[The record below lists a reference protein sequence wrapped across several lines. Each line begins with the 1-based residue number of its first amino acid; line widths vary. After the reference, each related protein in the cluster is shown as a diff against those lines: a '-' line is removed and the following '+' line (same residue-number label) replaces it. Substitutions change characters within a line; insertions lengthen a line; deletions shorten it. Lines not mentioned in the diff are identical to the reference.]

1 MFARRE
7 SYWWL
12 EAGLAS
18 LLGIAALAID
28 AINNQPWPAIALDL
42 GACLAAALTAL
53 WPRTAGTVLVGVLT
67 LYLVIP
73 PGWAT
78 MGEYAALIATLG
90 AGRRSRP
97 SVREATVA
105 TYYDLLLVLPYYSI
119 LLAIAWREAPSPGNA
134 MLAWVAWTVLIAI
147 AWGVGT
153 AFRRRDDENERR
165 RIASLVRQRNRV
177 AREIHDTTARSLF
190 NLVVTA
196 RRLKRQGAAS
206 PEELDQLVAL
216 AQSSV
221 SDLRCTMA
229 LLRDESPDA
238 LLVVVRTA
246 LSEALEAAVADLAQ
260 RGFSVATAVEGD
272 LSTISSQASLT
283 LGAATNEAVA
293 NILQHGDPQTPCAI
307 IVSITADEVAITFR
321 NGRRDSSAPST
332 ERFGVWGMT
341 QRLQEAGGQLAV
353 EATPE
358 HWVIQL
364 TLPHRGRP
372 DSRPDR
378 STT

>member
-1 MFARRE
+1 MQTPPRRERDSGLFARRE

-119 LLAIAWREAPSPGNA
+119 LLG
-134 MLAWVAWTVLIAI
+134 
-147 AWGVGT
+147 
-153 AFRRRDDENERR
+153 ERPP
-165 RIASLVRQRNRV
+165 VRV
-177 AREIHDTTARSLF
+177 MPCSHGSH
-190 NLVVTA
+190 
-196 RRLKRQGAAS
+196 G
-206 PEELDQLVAL
+206 
-216 AQSSV
+216 
-221 SDLRCTMA
+221 RC
-229 LLRDESPDA
+229 
-238 LLVVVRTA
+238 
-246 LSEALEAAVADLAQ
+246 
-260 RGFSVATAVEGD
+260 
-272 LSTISSQASLT
+272 
-283 LGAATNEAVA
+283 
-293 NILQHGDPQTPCAI
+293 
-307 IVSITADEVAITFR
+307 
-321 NGRRDSSAPST
+321 
-332 ERFGVWGMT
+332 
-341 QRLQEAGGQLAV
+341 
-353 EATPE
+353 
-358 HWVIQL
+358 
-364 TLPHRGRP
+364 
-372 DSRPDR
+372 
-378 STT
+378 

>member
-1 MFARRE
+1 
-7 SYWWL
+7 
-12 EAGLAS
+12 
-18 LLGIAALAID
+18 
-28 AINNQPWPAIALDL
+28 
-42 GACLAAALTAL
+42 
-53 WPRTAGTVLVGVLT
+53 
-67 LYLVIP
+67 
-73 PGWAT
+73 
-78 MGEYAALIATLG
+78 
-90 AGRRSRP
+90 
-97 SVREATVA
+97 
-105 TYYDLLLVLPYYSI
+105 
-119 LLAIAWREAPSPGNA
+119 